1 VAAIAV
7 TMIGKGRYGTTG
19 QQGARGEGMYRF
31 PDQHR
36 DLLSCSMQ
44 RNAALE
50 SFNGEPPSR
59 VDK

>member
-1 VAAIAV
+1 VAAIPV
-7 TMIGKGRYGTTG
+7 TMIGKSRYGTG

-50 SFNGEPPSR
+50 SFNGEPPSC